1 MATLNEIVYSLKNMS
16 SGGKT
21 PVDFPFS
28 DAQIAHFV
36 DNNASSLRIDD
47 INAKGFIDNS
57 NIQDLGCQ
65 LLTKVDSADCTLV
78 NFGVDVKYLD
88 IPATLQLKKN
98 NAIEFFG
105 MVDKTTIIPF
115 YDVDIVPY
123 NRYIRFPKKLGI
135 SASLIGSRI
144 YVRGANALNL
154 CYVNVRGAFQLPSQV
169 ESCTSEGATHTCYDW
184 NCQYPIG
191 QHLLETHY
199 INGQAIEGLYS
210 RVLKELGFGMQNS
223 EMQLTKTEIKPV

>member
-1 MATLNEIVYSLKNMS
+1 MTLNQIVYTIKNLA

-21 PVDFPFS
+21 PNDFPFS
-28 DAQIAHFV
+28 DAQIAFMV
-36 DNNASSLRIDD
+36 DNHASSLRIDD

-65 LLTKVDSADCTLV
+65 LLTKVDAADCNAV

-88 IPATLQLKKN
+88 IPAPLQLKKS

-135 SASLIGSRI
+135 NASLIGSRI
-144 YVRGANALNL
+144 YVRGVNALDL
-154 CYVNVRGAFQLPSQV
+154 CWVNVRGAFQLPSTV
-169 ESCTSEGATHTCYDW
+169 ESCPSVGATPTCYDW
-184 NCQYPIG
+184 DCPYPIG

-199 INGQAIEGLYS
+199 INGVPVAGLFE
-210 RVLKELGFGMQNS
+210 RVLKEMGYGMQNA
-223 EMQLTKTEIKPV
+223 EVQAQKTNIVPV